1 MGWKHRIKDI
11 SLAFLVE
18 LYSTAI
24 HVPTVSIISTL
35 LFACVDLPFPL
46 FLSTLVDTVM
56 HFVVLYCWC
65 TCTKCEVLPRVKL
78 HDKKLCTRTRIADR
92 KHNWTL

>member
-1 MGWKHRIKDI
+1 MGWKHRIKGI

-56 HFVVLYCWC
+56 RFVVLYRTGTGGAHVQNVKFC
-65 TCTKCEVLPRVKL
+65 PRKI
-78 HDKKLCTRTRIADR
+78 T
-92 KHNWTL
+92 